1 MNKIIS
7 AYINLLLMI
16 TIAIVL
22 IFHWFSMSKDKTEI
36 DYLED
41 ALFEVR
47 RRVPK
52 DSIISF
58 QTSHTNGKH
67 DKLYYQS
74 QFVLSPRILTKSRK
88 NIQYYLTIERTNIS
102 INQKKKYLIPSGKT
116 ILSFNKN
123 NYFIRLTGT
132 N

>member
-41 ALFEVR
+41 ALFEV
-47 RRVPK
+47 
-52 DSIISF
+52 
-58 QTSHTNGKH
+58 
-67 DKLYYQS
+67 
-74 QFVLSPRILTKSRK
+74 
-88 NIQYYLTIERTNIS
+88 
-102 INQKKKYLIPSGKT
+102 
-116 ILSFNKN
+116 
-123 NYFIRLTGT
+123 
-132 N
+132 